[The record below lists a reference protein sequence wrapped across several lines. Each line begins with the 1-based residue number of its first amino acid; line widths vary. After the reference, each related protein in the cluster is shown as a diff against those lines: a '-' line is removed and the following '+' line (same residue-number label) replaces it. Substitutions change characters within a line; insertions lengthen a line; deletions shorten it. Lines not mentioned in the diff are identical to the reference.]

1 METSILPD
9 AEFKTLLIRMLSEL
23 RRRVD
28 EQSENFNKK
37 IENIKKNQSEMKNT
51 LIEMKNTLE
60 GIDSTV
66 VEAWDEIRDW
76 EDKEAENTQI
86 E

>member
-1 METSILPD
+1 MKEQIKTPELKELKKKEISNLSD
-9 AEFKTLLIRMLSEL
+9 AEFKTLLIRMLIEL

-51 LIEMKNTLE
+51 LIEMKNTLQ
-60 GIDSTV
+60 GINCRVD
-66 VEAWDEIRDW
+66 
-76 EDKEAENTQI
+76 
-86 E
+86 

>member
-1 METSILPD
+1 
-9 AEFKTLLIRMLSEL
+9 
-23 RRRVD
+23 
-28 EQSENFNKK
+28 
-37 IENIKKNQSEMKNT
+37 
-51 LIEMKNTLE
+51 MKNTLE